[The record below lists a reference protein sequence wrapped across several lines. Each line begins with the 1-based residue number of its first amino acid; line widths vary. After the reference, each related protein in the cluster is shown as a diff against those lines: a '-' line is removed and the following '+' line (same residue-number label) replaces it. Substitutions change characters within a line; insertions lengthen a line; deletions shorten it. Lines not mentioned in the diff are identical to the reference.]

1 MPASPSF
8 PSETR
13 TKWKKRKREP
23 QINRR
28 QKHDEEDEDEED
40 NHDDDLDPQNDSEDP
55 QSDAVPLDP
64 NGLNESEVLSDAGA
78 RIFDFP
84 PVVRHAVNRP
94 HSSVL
99 AIAALKR
106 ANESGESKGQNS
118 MVLEN
123 VSYGQLQALSAVPAD
138 CPVFDQDRMDGAAA
152 TAAAY
157 VITPPQIMEGRGVVK
172 RYGSRVHVVPM
183 HSGT

>member
-1 MPASPSF
+1 MFS
-8 PSETR
+8 SETR

-40 NHDDDLDPQNDSEDP
+40 NHEDDLDPQNDSEDP

-78 RIFDFP
+78 RISDFP

-99 AIAALKR
+99 AIAALER
-106 ANESGESKGQNS
+106 ANESGDSKGQNS

-152 TAAAY
+152 PAAAAY